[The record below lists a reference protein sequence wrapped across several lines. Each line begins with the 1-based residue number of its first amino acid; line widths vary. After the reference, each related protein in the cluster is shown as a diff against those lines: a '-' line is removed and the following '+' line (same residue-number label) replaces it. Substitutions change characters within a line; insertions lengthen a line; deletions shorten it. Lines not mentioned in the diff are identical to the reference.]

1 MGKKSGPSAPDP
13 MQTAQAQAG
22 MNRDTAITQMQLGTG
37 KQVNPWGT
45 VSYQQGPER
54 TFTDSQ
60 GNVVST
66 PTYTQNTQLTRPQQK
81 IFNQGQ
87 GAQLNLAELANDQ
100 SGFLKGYLDKPFK
113 YGNQKVENWAYD
125 LGAQRLDPRMEQQ
138 RAATETR
145 LANQGI
151 APGSR
156 AWETAMAQQG
166 ETQNDAYNQLM
177 LNGRQMAFSEALAQR
192 NQPINEISALMSGSQ
207 VSNPAT
213 MGAQAMA
220 APGVSGVNYS
230 GLVQQN
236 YENQVASQQ
245 ANNPMGGLF
254 GLGTSVIGAAGNA
267 GGFGSLFSDE
277 RLKVDVRRIGKTDAG
292 VPLYIYRYLWGGPP
306 QIGVMA
312 QELAETQP
320 DAVETHE
327 SGFLMVDYG
336 KVQ

>member
-1 MGKKSGPSAPDP
+1 MGKSAPKAPDP

-37 KQVNPWGT
+37 TQNNPWGS
-45 VSYQQGPER
+45 VSYTQGPDR

-66 PTYTQNTQLTRPQQK
+66 PTYNQNTTLTKPQQK

-87 GAQLNLAELANDQ
+87 SAQLNLASLANDQ
-100 SGFLKGYLDKPFK
+100 SAFLQDYLAKPFEYTNK
-113 YGNQKVENWAYD
+113 DAENWAYD
-125 LGAQRLDPRMEQQ
+125 LGAQRLDPKF
-138 RAATETR
+138 AADQASLETK

-166 ETQNDAYNQLM
+166 QTENDAYNQLM

-192 NQPINEISALMSGSQ
+192 NQPLNEISALMSGSQ

-267 GGFGSLFSDE
+267 GGFGALFSDE

>member
-1 MGKKSGPSAPDP
+1 MGKSAPKAPDP
-13 MQTAQAQAG
+13 MQTAAAQGG
-22 MNRDTAITQMQLGTG
+22 MNRDAAITQMQLGTG

-66 PTYTQNTQLTRPQQK
+66 PTYTQTTKLTRPQQK

-87 GAQLNLAELANDQ
+87 SAQLNLAELANDQ
-100 SGFLKGYLDKPFK
+100 SGFLQDYLSKPFSFD
-113 YGNQKVENWAYD
+113 NRDAENWAYD
-125 LGAQRLDPRMEQQ
+125 LGAARLDPRMEQQ

-192 NQPINEISALMSGSQ
+192 NQPLNEISALMSGSQ

-213 MGAQAMA
+213 MGAAPMA
-220 APGVSGVNYS
+220 TPGVAGVDYS
-230 GLVQQN
+230 GLVQQQ
-236 YENQVASQQ
+236 YQNQTT
-245 ANNPMGGLF
+245 ANNAKLGGLF
-254 GLGTSVIGAAGNA
+254 GLGAAGITA
-267 GGFGSLFSDE
+267 FSDE
-277 RLKVDVRRIGKTDAG
+277 RLKTDIRRIGKTDAG
-292 VPLYIYRYLWGGPP
+292 VPLYIYRFFGSPE
-306 QIGVMA
+306 IHVGVLA
-312 QELAETQP
+312 QELLQTQP
-320 DAVETHE
+320 DAVVTDDP
-327 SGFLMVDYG
+327 SGYLKVAYG

>member
-192 NQPINEISALMSGSQ
+192 NQPLNEISALMSGSQ

-213 MGAQAMA
+213 MGAAPMA
-220 APGVSGVNYS
+220 TPGVGGVDYS
-230 GLVQQN
+230 GLVGQKFAADTSAYQ
-236 YENQVASQQ
+236 SK
-245 ANNPMGGLF
+245 MGGLF
-254 GLGTSVIGAAGNA
+254 GLGAAGITA
-267 GGFGSLFSDE
+267 FSDE
-277 RLKVDVRRIGKTDAG
+277 RLKTDIRRIGKTDAG
-292 VPLYIYRYLWGGPP
+292 VPLYIYRFFGSPE
-306 QIGVMA
+306 IHVGVLA
-312 QELAETQP
+312 QELLQTQP
-320 DAVETHE
+320 DAVVTNDP
-327 SGFLMVDYG
+327 SGYLKVAYG

>member
-1 MGKKSGPSAPDP
+1 MGKSAPKAPDP

-100 SGFLKGYLDKPFK
+100 SGFLQDYLSKPFK

-192 NQPINEISALMSGSQ
+192 NQPLNEISALMSGSQ

-213 MGAQAMA
+213 MGAAPMA
-220 APGVSGVNYS
+220 TPGVGGVDYS
-230 GLVQQN
+230 GLVGQKFAADTNAYQ
-236 YENQVASQQ
+236 SK
-245 ANNPMGGLF
+245 MGGLF
-254 GLGTSVIGAAGNA
+254 GLGGSVLGAAGAA

-306 QIGVMA
+306 QVGVMA

-327 SGFLMVDYG
+327 SGYLMVDYG